1 MGKKPSNNIKKEFE
15 NLRNNLL
22 DLTLRNQL
30 LNYKPRSKTIEVVNQ
45 SPPMSVYQTLILQKK
60 KMQFVPNKKERKS
73 SSKDGENNTKNQDFL
88 HFGNIH
94 LLI

>member
-1 MGKKPSNNIKKEFE
+1 MGKKSSNNIKKEFE

-45 SPPMSVYQTLILQKK
+45 SPMSVYQTLILQKRK
-60 KMQFVPNKKERKS
+60 CSLFQTKRKENQVQKMVKITQ
-73 SSKDGENNTKNQDFL
+73 KNQDFL